1 MPPPSPTTF
10 GGPPHNGHG
19 RTDDHGSMSPASATG
34 NGVAADRVA
43 GNQAPASQAA
53 ANQTAGGRAAG
64 QESAGQQPPE
74 REVAARQ
81 QTATTSA
88 PPTATVHPPTATVYP
103 TGAFPTTTYPS
114 SARPSWATTH
124 SSAHASLPGATG
136 GAVPQQRTA
145 GTVYGGAGAY
155 PEMTMRVPASSL
167 ESSGSLTGHILA
179 QGWVDTPHTRRRG
192 NTKTVVVMLLVLAG
206 MIGLSVLFLFTA
218 GDAISRFFM
227 GLF

>member
-1 MPPPSPTTF
+1 MPPATPTTF
-10 GGPPHNGHG
+10 GGPSHNGHG
-19 RTDDHGSMSPASATG
+19 LTG
-34 NGVAADRVA
+34 NYGATSAPYPN
-43 GNQAPASQAA
+43 GNQAAASQAA
-53 ANQTAGGRAAG
+53 GDQAAG
-64 QESAGQQPPE
+64 QQVPAQEAAAHQPT
-74 REVAARQ
+74 AA
-81 QTATTSA
+81 TSA
-88 PPTATVHPPTATVYP
+88 PSTATVYPPTATVYP

-114 SARPSWATTH
+114 SARSSWASTH
-124 SSAHASLPGATG
+124 SSAPSSLPGPAG
-136 GAVPQQRTA
+136 GSVPQQRSP

-179 QGWVDTPHTRRRG
+179 QGWVDTPHNRRRG

-206 MIGLSVLFLFTA
+206 MIGVSVLFLFTA